1 MAVKTYDEEIAYI
14 TRKLQALINSGYV
27 IKDNFGKSITSAHQ
41 AATKL
46 VNSASTVY
54 TVNMPDDNKCCCIK
68 WSNMAIKLI
77 KPYIKNKF
85 LIEQWSSN
93 SHYML
98 VDSSMNEQL
107 QQLQSID
114 DIKIVDTFELE
125 FTKSTIPTYSNRAS
139 LFTVHTAPVLTA
151 KEMKKILSLSERI
164 LVNQNNYF
172 LLSNSIS
179 HTYNAPMTIIRL
191 LGENV
196 ISLNALNLTELIL
209 TYATNSSAVFR
220 NKSDDIKSFIIPF
233 EFFSNEDFELNQS
246 IDEIS
251 SSLVELKAIGLI
263 TSYRFNSETISFE
276 IVSNV
281 ISKSIKQYSYT
292 QPIGYYKSF
301 KLHQQDYCYTFI
313 NYLQYVLNVKYTTTS
328 KVADNVED
336 EKTTK
341 VKQLKICLSS
351 LLYNLELDE
360 YIHDHNR
367 IAQVLSNLY
376 QAGLKA
382 FLLKQISF
390 EFNSRAVKDMIAHK
404 DKLHEYFV
412 LDIDQNSKRQFEK
425 CKDIVTLINLDISS
439 AKCRTNIVRR

>member
-1 MAVKTYDEEIAYI
+1 MTTKTFEDEVVYI
-14 TRKLQALINSGYV
+14 TRKLQALINAGYV
-27 IKDNFGKSITSAHQ
+27 IKDNFGQPITSAHQ

-54 TVNMPDDNKCCCIK
+54 KVIMPDDHKCCCIK

-98 VDSSMNEQL
+98 IDSSMAEQL
-107 QQLQSID
+107 QQLQPID

-125 FTKSTIPTYSNRAS
+125 FTKSTLPTYTNRAS
-139 LFTVHTAPVLTA
+139 LFTVNTAPVLTL
-151 KEMKKILSLSERI
+151 KELDKVLSLSERI

-172 LLSNSIS
+172 LLSNSIT

-196 ISLNALNLTELIL
+196 VSLNALNLLELIL

-220 NKSDDIKSFIIPF
+220 NKTDELKPFIIPF
-233 EFFSNEDFELNQS
+233 DFFSNDDFELNQS

-251 SSLVELKAIGLI
+251 SSLAELQAINLVN
-263 TSYRFNSETISFE
+263 SYKFDSETVTFE

-281 ISKSIKQYSYT
+281 ITKSIKQYSYT
-292 QPIGYYKSF
+292 QPIGYYKSL

-313 NYLQYVLNVKYTTTS
+313 NYLQFVLNIKYTTKS
-328 KVADNVED
+328 AVAENVEVQN
-336 EKTTK
+336 TATA
-341 VKQLKICLSS
+341 KQLNICLDS
-351 LLYNLELDE
+351 LLYNLEQHK
-360 YIHDHNR
+360 YINDHIR
-367 IAQVLSNLY
+367 IAQVLNNLH
-376 QAGLKA
+376 QAGEKA
-382 FLLKQISF
+382 FLLKPTFMQID
-390 EFNSRAVKDMIAHK
+390 NLAVKDMLAHK
-404 DKLHEYFV
+404 DRLHEYFV
-412 LDIDQNSKRQFEK
+412 LDTEQLKKKQFEAYEEL
-425 CKDIVTLINLDISS
+425 VTLVNLDIKPSQG
-439 AKCRTNIVRR
+439 RTCVIHR

>member
-1 MAVKTYDEEIAYI
+1 MKVKSFEEEVVCI
-14 TRKLQALINSGYV
+14 TRKLQALINAGYV
-27 IKDNFGKSITSAHQ
+27 IKDNIGKPIISAHQ

-46 VNSASTVY
+46 VNSASTAY
-54 TVNMPDDNKCCCIK
+54 TVTMPDDHKCCCIK

-85 LIEQWSSN
+85 FIEQWTSN
-93 SHYML
+93 SHYVL
-98 VDSSMNEQL
+98 VDSSMAEQL
-107 QQLQSID
+107 QQLQPID

-125 FTKSTIPTYSNRAS
+125 FTKSTLPTYTNRAS
-139 LFTVHTAPVLTA
+139 LFTVNTAPVLTP
-151 KEMKKILSLSERI
+151 KELDKVLSLSERI

-172 LLSNSIS
+172 LLSNSIT
-179 HTYNAPMTIIRL
+179 HIYNAPMTIIRL

-251 SSLVELKAIGLI
+251 SSLAELKAIGLI

-292 QPIGYYKSF
+292 QPIGYYKSLN
-301 KLHQQDYCYTFI
+301 LHQQEYCYTFV
-313 NYLQYVLNVKYTTTS
+313 NYLQYVSNVKYTTKS
-328 KVADNVED
+328 EVAENVEVQD
-336 EKTTK
+336 IKKAEK
-341 VKQLKICLSS
+341 LKICLPS
-351 LLYNLELDE
+351 LLYNLEQDE
-360 YIHDHNR
+360 YIHDHKR
-367 IAQVLSNLY
+367 IAQVLHNLY
-376 QAGLKA
+376 EAGRKA
-382 FLLKQISF
+382 FLLKESYRVIDTS
-390 EFNSRAVKDMIAHK
+390 AVKYLLTHK
-404 DKLHEYFV
+404 DKLHEFFI
-412 LDIDQNSKRQFEK
+412 LDTEEKMKVNFEAYK
-425 CKDIVTLINLDISS
+425 ELVTLVNLDIKPSQG
-439 AKCRTNIVRR
+439 RMLVQR

>member
-251 SSLVELKAIGLI
+251 SSLAELKAIGLI
-263 TSYRFNSETISFE
+263 TSYSFNSETISFE
-276 IVSNV
+276 IVSNI

-292 QPIGYYKSF
+292 QPIGYYKSLN
-301 KLHQQDYCYTFI
+301 LHQQEYCYTFV
-313 NYLQYVLNVKYTTTS
+313 NYLQYVSNVKYTTKS
-328 KVADNVED
+328 EVAENVEVQD
-336 EKTTK
+336 IKKAEK
-341 VKQLKICLSS
+341 LKICLSS
-351 LLYNLELDE
+351 LLYNLEQDE
-360 YIHDHNR
+360 YIHDHTR
-367 IAQVLSNLY
+367 IAQVLHNLY
-376 QAGLKA
+376 EAGRKA
-382 FLLKQISF
+382 FLLKESYSVIDTG
-390 EFNSRAVKDMIAHK
+390 AVRYLLTHK
-404 DKLHEYFV
+404 DKLHEFFI
-412 LDIDQNSKRQFEK
+412 LDIEEKMKVNFEAYK
-425 CKDIVTLINLDISS
+425 ELVTLVNLDIKPSQG
-439 AKCRTNIVRR
+439 RNLVQR

>member
-1 MAVKTYDEEIAYI
+1 MKVKSFEEEIVYI
-14 TRKLQALINSGYV
+14 TRKLQALINAGFV
-27 IKDNFGKSITSAHQ
+27 IKDNIGKPIISAHQ

-46 VNSASTVY
+46 VNSASTAY
-54 TVNMPDDNKCCCIK
+54 TITMPDDHKCCCIK

-85 LIEQWSSN
+85 FIEQWSSN
-93 SHYML
+93 SHYVL
-98 VDSSMNEQL
+98 VDSSITEQLEQL
-107 QQLQSID
+107 QPID

-125 FTKSTIPTYSNRAS
+125 FTKSTLPTYTNRAS
-139 LFTVHTAPVLTA
+139 LFTVKAAPSLTA
-151 KEMKKILSLSERI
+151 KEIKKILTLSEHI
-164 LVNQNNYF
+164 KANQNNYF
-172 LLSNSIS
+172 LLSNSIT
-179 HTYNAPMTIIRL
+179 HIYNAPMTIIRL

-292 QPIGYYKSF
+292 QPIGYYKSLN
-301 KLHQQDYCYTFI
+301 LHQQEYCYTFV
-313 NYLQYVLNVKYTTTS
+313 NYLQYVSNVKYTTKS
-328 KVADNVED
+328 EVAENVEVQD
-336 EKTTK
+336 IKKAEK
-341 VKQLKICLSS
+341 LKICLSS
-351 LLYNLELDE
+351 LLYNLEQDE
-360 YIHDHNR
+360 YIHDHKR
-367 IAQVLSNLY
+367 IAQVLHNLY
-376 QAGLKA
+376 EAGRKA
-382 FLLKQISF
+382 FLLKESYRVIDTS
-390 EFNSRAVKDMIAHK
+390 AVKYLLTHK
-404 DKLHEYFV
+404 DKLHEFFILDTEEKMKVNFEAYKELV
-412 LDIDQNSKRQFEK
+412 TLVSLDIKPSQYRKLVQR
-425 CKDIVTLINLDISS
+425 
-439 AKCRTNIVRR
+439 

>member
-1 MAVKTYDEEIAYI
+1 MTTKTFEEEVLSV
-14 TRKLQALINSGYV
+14 TRKLQGLINSGFV
-27 IKDNFGKSITSAHQ
+27 IKDNIGKPITSAHQ
-41 AATKL
+41 AAIKL
-46 VNSASTVY
+46 VNSALTVY
-54 TVNMPDDNKCCCIK
+54 TIIMPDDHKCCCIK

-85 LIEQWSSN
+85 FIEQWSSN

-98 VDSSMNEQL
+98 VDSSIIEQL
-107 QQLQSID
+107 QQLQPID
-114 DIKIVDTFELE
+114 DIKVVDTFDLE
-125 FTKSTIPTYSNRAS
+125 FTKSTLPTYTNRAS
-139 LFTVHTAPVLTA
+139 LFTVNTAPVLTP
-151 KEMKKILSLSERI
+151 KELNKVLSLSERI

-172 LLSNSIS
+172 LLSNSIT

-196 ISLNALNLTELIL
+196 VSLNALNLLELIL
-209 TYATNSSAVFR
+209 TYATNSSAVFG
-220 NKSDDIKSFIIPF
+220 NKTDELKPFIIRYD
-233 EFFSNEDFELNQS
+233 FFNNNDFELKQS
-246 IDEIS
+246 IDDVLS
-251 SSLVELKAIGLI
+251 ALSELRAITLI
-263 TSYRFNSETISFE
+263 NSYKYNFELEAFE

-292 QPIGYYKSF
+292 QPVGYYKSF